1 MVRLLLCLVHVLLWY
16 MHLSLISVNL
26 SQTRDTWLMR
36 WFGAWWPLRWR
47 TWTASSLGRSPT
59 ICSRTDV
66 SRTRAWTCLRST
78 YREVTSLVLVLLS
91 EEFSLPKGVFRR
103 VSKPLIGSGSTCL
116 LQLQLQLSI
125 KYLERRTLESC
136 SISVYTLVTWASI
149 KQPSFGW
156 TLSCNNW
163 LGATLTR
170 FACPSCLGLW
180 PHALTIIYGTSDLRL
195 MFTYLISRRYSW
207 RNTIKELSL
216 KLAFVFWLKRAK

>member
-1 MVRLLLCLVHVLLWY
+1 MEVDYNLKYCQISHLLSDQHKTVVNMMVRLLLCLVHVLIWY

-91 EEFSLPKGVFRR
+91 EEFSLPKDVFRR
-103 VSKPLIGSGSTCL
+103 VSKPLGGSGSTCL
-116 LQLQLQLSI
+116 LQLQLQLCI
-125 KYLERRTLESC
+125 K
-136 SISVYTLVTWASI
+136 
-149 KQPSFGW
+149 
-156 TLSCNNW
+156 
-163 LGATLTR
+163 
-170 FACPSCLGLW
+170 
-180 PHALTIIYGTSDLRL
+180 
-195 MFTYLISRRYSW
+195 
-207 RNTIKELSL
+207 
-216 KLAFVFWLKRAK
+216 